1 MMSLMCGTEK
11 DQGLFGFM
19 KLIIARG
26 KKPSIKKKFF
36 LKCKKI
42 FGG

>member
-1 MMSLMCGTEK
+1 MMSQLGGTEK

-19 KLIIARG
+19 KLIIARQAE
-26 KKPSIKKKFF
+26 PSIKKKYF
-36 LKCKKI
+36 LECKKN